1 MDEVI
6 LPFCHIENDYEFLS
20 ALWNDRIETTD
31 SNRTKPCDDHIFNP
45 FEHLQD
51 IAPTNWNPSSCRY
64 LTTDELASIGVS
76 KGSLTI
82 TQLNIRS
89 LKKNFEHLKS
99 YLNTFNTSPQVIML
113 SETWLKEEEE
123 KFYELP
129 GYTFISLP
137 RQNKIGG
144 GVAIYISNKLSFKT
158 RADLKTD
165 LTDECEYIAVEV
177 SHSKNNSIILISMYR
192 PPNTDLAKFN
202 LKFNRLLE
210 IISLETRKN
219 IIVAGDF
226 NIDLLKYEQHQNTE
240 QFLNCLHTNTL
251 LPTITRPTRITEYT
265 STLLDNIFVNCF
277 EHLKYSF
284 IIYDDMSDHL
294 PTVLHID
301 FDHNL
306 VPIPRSVHKRTYKKE
321 NFSDFYNKLKSI
333 NWKHYSEICSNNSRA
348 STYSD
353 DTFNEFHSLFY
364 QLFDSSFP
372 AEIAV
377 ENTNRISKKKS
388 QPWMTNALIKSCRK
402 KSRLQKCIH
411 VFLMG

>member
-1 MDEVI
+1 
-6 LPFCHIENDYEFLS
+6 
-20 ALWNDRIETTD
+20 
-31 SNRTKPCDDHIFNP
+31 
-45 FEHLQD
+45 
-51 IAPTNWNPSSCRY
+51 
-64 LTTDELASIGVS
+64 
-76 KGSLTI
+76 
-82 TQLNIRS
+82 
-89 LKKNFEHLKS
+89 
-99 YLNTFNTSPQVIML
+99 ML

-210 IISLETRKN
+210 IISLETHKN

-240 QFLNCLHTNTL
+240 QFLNCLLTNTL

-265 STLLDNIFVNCF
+265 STLLDNIFVSCF
-277 EHLKYSF
+277 EHLKNSF
-284 IIYDDMSDHL
+284 VIYDDMSDHL
-294 PTVLHID
+294 PTILYID

-306 VPIPRSVHKRTYKKE
+306 VPI
-321 NFSDFYNKLKSI
+321 LL
-333 NWKHYSEICSNNSRA
+333 WM
-348 STYSD
+348 
-353 DTFNEFHSLFY
+353 
-364 QLFDSSFP
+364 
-372 AEIAV
+372 
-377 ENTNRISKKKS
+377 IS
-388 QPWMTNALIKSCRK
+388 P
-402 KSRLQKCIH
+402 
-411 VFLMG
+411 